1 MCFSKN
7 DSLYQGW
14 AMITNIATNDIIVYK
29 YLSKKKSLFTDKYY
43 APVMSN
49 FRYKKGKTYYSPLKI
64 NIHHNKGDKFIIRA
78 EDGFHSF
85 VTIENLIHY
94 LALGKYI
101 DLKKHIIGKFIIPK
115 GTTYIENDE
124 QIVSDRIKF
133 IGVIPLKDLDVCKN

>member
-43 APVMSN
+43 APVMSK

-64 NIHHNKGDKFIIRA
+64 DIHHNKGDKFIISA
-78 EDGFHSF
+78 EDGYRKCNRCIQSSRS
-85 VTIENLIHY
+85 IL
-94 LALGKYI
+94 
-101 DLKKHIIGKFIIPK
+101 
-115 GTTYIENDE
+115 
-124 QIVSDRIKF
+124 
-133 IGVIPLKDLDVCKN
+133 